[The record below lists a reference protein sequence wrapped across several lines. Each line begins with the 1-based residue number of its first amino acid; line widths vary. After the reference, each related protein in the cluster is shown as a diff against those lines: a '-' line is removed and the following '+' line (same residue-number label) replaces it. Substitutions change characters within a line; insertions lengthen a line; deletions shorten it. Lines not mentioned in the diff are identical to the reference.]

1 MGLDEAIGVIVD
13 KLKEYDIYDETTI
26 VLFSDHYAY
35 YDKLSNRVKGFDDE
49 DYSSIELNTIP
60 MIISSPGL
68 KTFNSTQT
76 DPEDVIYIENTRFCS
91 AYDIIPTVFD
101 LLGISFNQNLYLGHS
116 LFTPL
121 QYSYMENG
129 EEVDMVVYYSN
140 TGGLFCRNVYT
151 YNMTDYIFNGI
162 EEDQEVIDKF
172 NAELKKVLIKM
183 NYIQLL
189 NDNHLYNQVTNK

>member
-1 MGLDEAIGVIVD
+1 
-13 KLKEYDIYDETTI
+13 
-26 VLFSDHYAY
+26 
-35 YDKLSNRVKGFDDE
+35 
-49 DYSSIELNTIP
+49 
-60 MIISSPGL
+60 
-68 KTFNSTQT
+68 
-76 DPEDVIYIENTRFCS
+76 
-91 AYDIIPTVFD
+91 
-101 LLGISFNQNLYLGHS
+101 
-116 LFTPL
+116 
-121 QYSYMENG
+121 MENG